1 MAADPVDPP
10 TNLPLSESGPA
21 HGGAVAACRDC
32 DHPLSAEDRFCS
44 ACGQPTRIHPPTL
57 WEFVH
62 EWLLHY
68 VALEGKLWKSLWA
81 LMARPGFLTLEYL
94 AGRRQRYVQPLRLL
108 LTLGVLFFLVLKLG
122 SAVELAVDD
131 IQLSVSPALPASAAS
146 PASST
151 APSTQRPAGGPVPV
165 VPQDAQ
171 DASASRG
178 IDIKLPQAW
187 TDLMPAK
194 AQLQLQ
200 AARERAR
207 ADPRAEI
214 RRLGKAML
222 GMAPYAVLVSLPLF
236 AGLLKLLF
244 WPMPFGVHFVFA
256 LHLHAAWYG
265 CLLLIGLLPWL
276 WAALAAWAW
285 ANLYPVLALQRVHGI
300 GWRLALGKSIALAVL
315 HLMLILAGIVGLV
328 LLGVTME
335 P

>member
-1 MAADPVDPP
+1 MATHSDALPSSPP
-10 TNLPLSESGPA
+10 ASESGSVHEGYA
-21 HGGAVAACRDC
+21 AACRDC
-32 DHPLSAEDRFCS
+32 GHPLSAGDRFCS

-68 VALEGKLWKSLWA
+68 VALEGKLWKSLWG

-122 SAVELAVDD
+122 APADFATLDL
-131 IQLSVSPALPASAAS
+131 QVSPAPALPASAPE
-146 PASST
+146 PA
-151 APSTQRPAGGPVPV
+151 
-165 VPQDAQ
+165 
-171 DASASRG
+171 ASAPGDAASAGAPG
-178 IDIKLPQAW
+178 IRLPEAW
-187 TDLMPAK
+187 AQMLPAK
-194 AQLQLQ
+194 AQQQLE
-200 AARERAR
+200 AANAR
-207 ADPRAEI
+207 ASADPQAEL

-222 GMAPYAVLVSLPLF
+222 GMAPYAVLVSLPFF

-244 WPMPFGVHFVFA
+244 RPMPFGAHFVFA

-265 CLLLIGLLPWL
+265 CLLLVGLLPWL
-276 WAALAAWAW
+276 WAAVAAWVW
-285 ANLYPVLALQRVHGI
+285 ANLYPVLALRRVHGI
-300 GWRLALGKSIALAVL
+300 GWRLALGKSIVLAVL

-328 LLGVTME
+328 LLGVTLE

>member
-1 MAADPVDPP
+1 MATHTDA
-10 TNLPLSESGPA
+10 LPATESGSV
-21 HGGAVAACRDC
+21 HEGDTAACRDC

-68 VALEGKLWKSLWA
+68 VALEGKLWKSLWG

-122 SAVELAVDD
+122 APADFATLDL
-131 IQLSVSPALPASAAS
+131 QVSPAPALPASAPE
-146 PASST
+146 PA
-151 APSTQRPAGGPVPV
+151 
-165 VPQDAQ
+165 
-171 DASASRG
+171 ASAPGDAASAGAPG
-178 IDIKLPQAW
+178 IRLPEAW
-187 TDLMPAK
+187 AQMLPAK
-194 AQLQLQ
+194 AQQQLE
-200 AARERAR
+200 AANAR
-207 ADPRAEI
+207 ASADPQAEL

-222 GMAPYAVLVSLPLF
+222 GMAPYAVLVSLPFF

-244 WPMPFGVHFVFA
+244 RPMPFGAHFVFA

-265 CLLLIGLLPWL
+265 CLLLIELLPWL
-276 WAALAAWAW
+276 WAALAAWGW

-328 LLGVTME
+328 LLGVTLE